1 MVNLLST
8 GELQRR
14 LGRSK
19 TGVRK
24 LFIEGTIPPPV
35 VVTGSGGLVWPAD
48 AWPEIEEAV
57 RRRPD
62 RRRKVRAH
70 SETP

>member
-1 MVNLLST
+1 MDLLST

-19 TGVRK
+19 SGVRK
-24 LFIEGTIPPPV
+24 LIVEGTLPPPITI
-35 VVTGSGGLVWPAD
+35 TGSGKLVWPAS